1 MTSRIAKALSGVAL
15 AALAASGCGIKG
27 PLTLPEKTE
36 NVVIR
41 APAGSTVSTEVPAE
55 GAATTASPEAPA
67 TLETTQKPA
76 TPKPDR
82 LPPPPLPSSNP
93 GTGHGG

>member
-1 MTSRIAKALSGVAL
+1 MKQPGTSLLFAGL

-27 PLTLPEKTE
+27 PLTLPEKSE

-41 APAGSTVSTEVPAE
+41 APGSETTGGDTS
-55 GAATTASPEAPA
+55 ATPPTATP
-67 TLETTQKPA
+67 ETTQEPAKP
-76 TPKPDR
+76 KRDR

>member
-1 MTSRIAKALSGVAL
+1 VKQPGTSLLFAGL

-27 PLTLPEKTE
+27 PLTLPEKAE

-41 APAGSTVSTEVPAE
+41 APGSE
-55 GAATTASPEAPA
+55 TTGGDTSASPPTETSA
-67 TLETTQKPA
+67 TPETTQEPAKP
-76 TPKPDR
+76 KRDR

>member
-1 MTSRIAKALSGVAL
+1 MTTRNALPLLAVAL
-15 AALAASGCGIKG
+15 AALGAAGCGIKG

-41 APAGSTVSTEVPAE
+41 APGAQGTTTEGATATPGSEPPSTEQ
-55 GAATTASPEAPA
+55 APA
-67 TLETTQKPA
+67 QR
-76 TPKPDR
+76 DR
-82 LPPPPLPSSNP
+82 MPPPPLPSSNP